1 MKIRALKKKIV
12 TLSVAAIIA
21 AGTAYT
27 SIAYYTAD
35 GTAQNVITAGNI
47 KIELV
52 EMMTS
57 ANGDVTVPFE
67 DQLDVVPG
75 CDVSKI
81 VCIKNTGRHSAY
93 IRVSVDKAI
102 TLAAEA
108 SGDPDVSLVSFSINS
123 AYWTK
128 LDGYYY
134 YNLPLEANAIT
145 EPLFTSVNFSGDMG
159 NIYQDG
165 KAYITVNAYAT
176 QVENNGSSV
185 FEAAGWPEAE

>member
-1 MKIRALKKKIV
+1 MKIKALKKKLI

-27 SIAYYTAD
+27 SLAYYTAD

-57 ANGDVTVPFE
+57 DDGAITLPFE
-67 DQLDVVPG
+67 DQIGVVPG

-93 IRVSVDKAI
+93 IRVDVDTTI
-102 TLAAEA
+102 SLAEGM
-108 SGDPDVSLVSFSINS
+108 SGDIDTSLVSFYINS
-123 AYWTK
+123 EHWTK
-128 LDGYYY
+128 VGEYYY
-134 YNLPLEANAIT
+134 YNDPLEPNALS
-145 EPLFTSVNFSGDMG
+145 EPLFTSVNFSGKMS
-159 NIYQDG
+159 NMYQDG
-165 KAYITVNAYAT
+165 TAYITVNAYAT

-185 FEAAGWPEAE
+185 FDAAGWPEA